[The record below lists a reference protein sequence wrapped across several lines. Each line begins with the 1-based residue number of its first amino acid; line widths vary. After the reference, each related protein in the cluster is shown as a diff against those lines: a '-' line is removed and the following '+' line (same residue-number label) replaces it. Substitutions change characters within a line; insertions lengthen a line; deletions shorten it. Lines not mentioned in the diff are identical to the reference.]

1 MNPSQQQSH
10 REGPIEVTATLRQ
23 VRELMVNATLASLE
37 EAATLLEG
45 VTAELRSAAENPGD
59 PAAWLAVLHESRLA
73 AAAADNGY
81 RLAAGHAQTLLGPQG
96 QYGNVAPWDADPMFT
111 RWRGEA

>member
-1 MNPSQQQSH
+1 MRRLPFVFVL
-10 REGPIEVTATLRQ
+10 PITA
-23 VRELMVNATLASLE
+23 LA
-37 EAATLLEG
+37 LLSG
-45 VTAELRSAAENPGD
+45 CAEKEAENPGD
-59 PAAWLAVLHESRLA
+59 PAAWLAVLHESRHA